1 MFVFM
6 SGTWKNCLFF
16 IYSFPEMHV
25 DVWTIWLYKE
35 NIEVIFYVNSFG
47 ENSFVKYQYL
57 TTFLINFMFK

>member
-1 MFVFM
+1 M
-6 SGTWKNCLFF
+6 SEQFDCINFL
-16 IYSFPEMHV
+16 
-25 DVWTIWLYKE
+25 E